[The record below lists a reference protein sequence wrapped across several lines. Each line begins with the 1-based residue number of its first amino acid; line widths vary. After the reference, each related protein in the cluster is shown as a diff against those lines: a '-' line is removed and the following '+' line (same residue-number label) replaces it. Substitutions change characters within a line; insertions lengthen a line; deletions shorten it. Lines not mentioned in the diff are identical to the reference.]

1 MHLMKTLVVLTAVS
15 LAACTPETYVEPL
28 APADVTGTI
37 KPADDGGPLSF
48 SGMDAETALPDLR
61 LEAPYVWS
69 GCHGDGRMT
78 FHADSTMTWDIDAQV
93 FDSPYLLDAEGRL
106 YLACSEGCEGM
117 IAYRYNLDTE
127 AWRMWDGDCW
137 YVLTLEP

>member
-1 MHLMKTLVVLTAVS
+1 
-15 LAACTPETYVEPL
+15 
-28 APADVTGTI
+28 
-37 KPADDGGPLSF
+37 
-48 SGMDAETALPDLR
+48 
-61 LEAPYVWS
+61 
-69 GCHGDGRMT
+69 
-78 FHADSTMTWDIDAQV
+78 MTWDIDAQV